1 MHSSSSIL
9 ILSGGLG
16 GGGGGGGGSGSGEGG
31 GGSGI
36 HKRTGQTSMQA
47 GRLQAVGRADQTSD
61 EHGLGLATTAA
72 AEAVRRHLEEERERE
87 RV

>member
-1 MHSSSSIL
+1 VASAAAVAAVAAAAAVKEEVAAVYIK
-9 ILSGGLG
+9 
-16 GGGGGGGGSGSGEGG
+16 E
-31 GGSGI
+31 
-36 HKRTGQTSMQA
+36 QTSMQA